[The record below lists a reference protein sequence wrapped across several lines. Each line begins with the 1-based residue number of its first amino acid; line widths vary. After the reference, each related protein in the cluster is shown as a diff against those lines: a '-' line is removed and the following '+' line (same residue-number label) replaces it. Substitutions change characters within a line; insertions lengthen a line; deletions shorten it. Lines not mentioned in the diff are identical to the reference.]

1 MALRSL
7 DREGRTPLWAQLQA
21 DLQRRVDAGEFR
33 DVFPPELSLVA
44 EYGVSRHTV
53 REALRRFRA
62 DGVVISAR
70 GRNPRLADQ
79 VEIEQPLGAMY
90 SLFAAVESAG
100 LEQRSLVR
108 ALDVRTDAA
117 VAARLDLAVD
127 TPLFHLERIR
137 LAGDE
142 PLALDRVWLPAAL
155 TAALL
160 DADFGHTAL
169 YAVLDER
176 CGIRLTGGR
185 EQIRAVVPS
194 RAERALLRLGP
205 HTAALA
211 IDRRG
216 ERAGTPLEWRHTVV
230 RGDRFAMLATFSA
243 NGYRLD
249 LTAPP
254 LSGVR

>member
-1 MALRSL
+1 MAVRSL

-21 DLQRRVDAGEFR
+21 DLQRRVDAGEFSAA
-33 DVFPPELSLVA
+33 FPPELSLVA
-44 EYGVSRHTV
+44 EYCVSRHTV

-70 GRNPRLADQ
+70 GRNPRLAGQ

-90 SLFAAVESAG
+90 SLFAAVENAG
-100 LEQRSLVR
+100 LEQRSRVLT
-108 ALDVRTDAA
+108 LDVRTDAP
-117 VAARLDLAVD
+117 VAARLGLAAD
-127 TPLFHLERIR
+127 TPLFHLERVR

-155 TAALL
+155 TGPLL
-160 DADFGHTAL
+160 TADFGHTAL
-169 YAVLDER
+169 YAVLDEC

-194 RAERALLRLGP
+194 RAERDLLHLGP
-205 HTAALA
+205 HTAVLA
-211 IDRRG
+211 IDRLG
-216 ERAGTPLEWRHTVV
+216 ERAGTPLEWRNTVV

-249 LTAPP
+249 LSTPP
-254 LSGVR
+254 LSHS